1 MRKAVQPIVQ
11 YPVKATNH
19 PEPFLAPGIPLSKML
34 TMDVREELPVQ
45 AARNG
50 DAGAWNVLFQR
61 YRLPLYVY
69 AFELLRNRQDALDI
83 VQETFLNAIRYL
95 STLRDENKLGSWL
108 FSIAHQKCLQHS
120 RRSSRANAIFFDS
133 AEAQVAEIPD
143 GTEQPQEWLIRKE
156 HHEQFVTMLAQL
168 APSQR
173 SVLLLHFIEDFSLE
187 EIAAITGIPVGTVK
201 SRLFYAKQALRK
213 LIEDTDYEEFTA

>member
-1 MRKAVQPIVQ
+1 
-11 YPVKATNH
+11 
-19 PEPFLAPGIPLSKML
+19 ML

-45 AARNG
+45 AAKNG
-50 DAGAWNVLFQR
+50 DAEAWNVLFQR

-69 AFELLRNRQDALDI
+69 AFELLRDRQDALDI

-95 STLRDENKLGSWL
+95 STLRDEDKLGSWL
-108 FSIAHQKCLQHS
+108 FSIAHQKCAQHF
-120 RRSSRANAIFFDS
+120 RRSSRTNAVFVDS
-133 AEAQVAEIPD
+133 AEDQVAEVPD
-143 GTEQPQEWLIRKE
+143 RAEQPQQWLIRKE
-156 HHEQFVTMLAQL
+156 HQEQFLAIMARL

-187 EIAAITGIPVGTVK
+187 EIAGITGIPVGTVK